1 MSVKIPILTDY
12 DARGVKQ
19 AEASLSGLQK
29 IGASAGASLRAAFI
43 PATIAAGALA
53 GVLTSSV
60 KAAMADAASQE
71 QLAGVLKRTTAATA
85 DSIRQS
91 EQFISSLSK
100 QTATADDDLR
110 PALARLV
117 NATHDQVDAQKLLVI
132 SQDVA
137 AASGKDLDTVTGAL
151 SKAYNGNFK
160 ALKMLDP
167 SLAAVIKSGA
177 SFSETMTVL
186 AKTTGGA
193 AAAAANT
200 TAGRMKALQISIDE
214 TKETIG
220 AAFLPIVQKLSG
232 ELSGWLNKTENQE
245 RIQKAVNSTIKV
257 AGQVVAALWP
267 HIKKAAEFADRLA
280 KSVGGWDKAFELILG
295 GLLVRKVLGLADSIG
310 GPKGLAGS
318 LFKATQGITGSG
330 GLLGALRLLTVP
342 IGITLVISAVIP
354 KNLKALG
361 QDTLDAAGIGGLG
374 RLPLIGSTVQGATGI
389 GRKLGELTGNKSIDT
404 GGYKSGTSE
413 HSYYMAGLQSIAPP
427 GGKLGSGSEIAAYNA
442 GRRKAGTNKSFNVPQ
457 VAVDANRGRTLSGFA
472 AKDYST
478 ISGGA
483 SGSGGG
489 GGGGGGG
496 AKSPL
501 FDGDPIGSMNKA
513 HEIYKK
519 LLATILKV
527 KAIEDAVTAN
537 RAYVISTRMQQFNTF
552 GPLSG
557 GNVSGLIAAQ
567 AAKAQAATRTKLD
580 ALSFKLG
587 LTNQMGPTSGFN
599 AKSFADDRD
608 RVQAAAEKLKKA
620 GEDAARIVGGAFA
633 TVAAKSMR
641 AFTSE
646 TAAGLERM
654 AGTFDTQVAG
664 IRSRL
669 AVQLASVN
677 AALASTMSA
686 LDRQEGAL
694 TPAEQALAAAEATR
708 TQMLAARTL
717 AGAESQLAAARTA
730 GDQVDIAAA
739 ELALAD
745 VRQNQAI
752 DALQI
757 LARDERDAARDRFK
771 AARENAQAL
780 AAIEQQN
787 YQTAAQIEE
796 DAAQKSYNQLVK
808 NYRSERDL
816 QEEHLAL
823 ELEALKTSLEQ
834 QPTAWQAIHEKVMS
848 LFSDTFGP
856 DYKTVGANMGS
867 SFVTGLLESFGKVG
881 AAALAGS
888 PSLTTAG
895 ALLTSSDAT
904 VTTARPAATT
914 IINVA
919 GVLTEAQAGQAI
931 VNALRRF
938 NQVTGPIQIK
948 VA

>member
-29 IGASAGASLRAAFI
+29 TAAAAGNSMRAAFV
-43 PATIAAGALA
+43 PAALAAGALA
-53 GVLTSSV
+53 IALTSSV
-60 KAAMADAASQE
+60 KAAMQDAASQE
-71 QLAGVLKRTTAATA
+71 NLAGVLRRTTQATA
-85 DSIRQS
+85 DSIRQA

-117 NATHDQVDAQKLLVI
+117 SATHDQVDAQKLLVI

-137 AASGKDLDTVTGAL
+137 AASGKDLDTVTAAL

-167 SLAAVIKSGA
+167 SLGAVIKTGA

-200 TAGRMKALQISIDE
+200 TAGRMKALKIAIDE
-214 TKETIG
+214 TRETIG
-220 AAFLPIVQKLSG
+220 AAFLPILERLIPVLQRAAQLVQ
-232 ELSGWLNKTENQE
+232 ENS
-245 RIQKAVNSTIKV
+245 RTFLIATGVI
-257 AGQVVAALWP
+257 AGTA
-267 HIKKAAEFADRLA
+267 
-280 KSVGGWDKAFELILG
+280 
-295 GLLVRKVLGLADSIG
+295 
-310 GPKGLAGS
+310 
-318 LFKATQGITGSG
+318 
-330 GLLGALRLLTVP
+330 
-342 IGITLVISAVIP
+342 SAVIAINVAMRAYAVITKIATAAQFLFNAVVKANIFVRLALAIASVVVAYEVVTTSSQGAGAAMARFGKMAQVIGGAIVAIFARVVKVVATAGFLLVKAGGFFGKILDP
-354 KNLKALG
+354 IIGTNLGGRAKEWSAAVDRFG
-361 QDTLDAAGIGGLG
+361 QGVHDLEMNAISFANGDSVGKVKSGLG
-374 RLPLIGSTVQGATGI
+374 RILDAVKTY
-389 GRKLGELTGNKSIDT
+389 NKSSSVEAGKAVFPTSSFT
-404 GGYKSGTSE
+404 GF
-413 HSYYMAGLQSIAPP
+413 
-427 GGKLGSGSEIAAYNA
+427 GSLP
-442 GRRKAGTNKSFNVPQ
+442 T
-457 VAVDANRGRTLSGFA
+457 
-472 AKDYST
+472 
-478 ISGGA
+478 
-483 SGSGGG
+483 GGG
-489 GGGGGGG
+489 GGGGS

-501 FDGDPIGSMNKA
+501 FDVDPIGSMNKA
-513 HEIYKK
+513 HAIYDK
-519 LLATILKV
+519 LLAKILKV
-527 KAIEDAVTAN
+527 KAIEDAVTA
-537 RAYVISTRMQQFNTF
+537 RRVDVISTRMQQFNTF

-580 ALSFKLG
+580 DLSFRLG

-654 AGTFDTQVAG
+654 AGSFDTQVAG

-694 TPAEQALAAAEATR
+694 TPAEQALATAEATR

-787 YQTAAQIEE
+787 YQTAAQAEE

-816 QEEHLAL
+816 QEEHLTL

-834 QPTAWQAIHEKVMS
+834 QPTAWQAIHKKVMA
-848 LFSDTFGP
+848 LFSDSFGP

-867 SFVTGLLESFGKVG
+867 SFVTGLFESFGKVG

-904 VTTARPAATT
+904 VTAARPAATT

-919 GVLTEAQAGQAI
+919 GVITEAQAGQAI

>member
-12 DARGVKQ
+12 DSRGVKQ

-29 IGASAGASLRAAFI
+29 TAAAAGNSMRAAFV
-43 PATIAAGALA
+43 PAALAVGALA
-53 GVLTSSV
+53 VALTSSV
-60 KAAMADAASQE
+60 KAAMQDAASQE
-71 QLAGVLKRTTAATA
+71 QLAGVLRRTTQATA
-85 DSIRQS
+85 DSVRQA

-117 NATHDQVDAQKLLVI
+117 SATHDQVDAQKLLVI

-167 SLAAVIKSGA
+167 SLGAVIKTGA
-177 SFSETMTVL
+177 SFNETMTVL

-200 TAGRMKALQISIDE
+200 TAGRMKSLKISIDE

-220 AAFLPIVQKLSG
+220 AAFLPILERLIPMLQRVAQLVQENSRAFLIATGVIAGTASAVIAINVAMRAYAAITKIATAAQFLFNSVMKANLFVRLALAIATVVVAYESVTTSSQG
-232 ELSGWLNKTENQE
+232 AGAAMARFGKIAQVIGGAIVAIFARVVKVVATAGFLLVKAGGLFGKVLDPIIGTNLGGRADEWSAAVDRFGQGVHDLEMNAISFANGDSVGKVKSALGGILDAVKTYNKSSAVEAA
-245 RIQKAVNSTIKV
+245 KAVFPTS
-257 AGQVVAALWP
+257 G
-267 HIKKAAEFADRLA
+267 F
-280 KSVGGWDKAFELILG
+280 
-295 GLLVRKVLGLADSIG
+295 
-310 GPKGLAGS
+310 
-318 LFKATQGITGSG
+318 TGSG
-330 GLLGALRLLTVP
+330 
-342 IGITLVISAVIP
+342 S
-354 KNLKALG
+354 
-361 QDTLDAAGIGGLG
+361 
-374 RLPLIGSTVQGATGI
+374 LPT
-389 GRKLGELTGNKSIDT
+389 
-404 GGYKSGTSE
+404 
-413 HSYYMAGLQSIAPP
+413 
-427 GGKLGSGSEIAAYNA
+427 
-442 GRRKAGTNKSFNVPQ
+442 
-457 VAVDANRGRTLSGFA
+457 
-472 AKDYST
+472 
-478 ISGGA
+478 
-483 SGSGGG
+483 

-513 HEIYKK
+513 HEIYNK

-527 KAIEDAVTAN
+527 KAIEDAVTA
-537 RAYVISTRMQQFNTF
+537 RRVDVISTRMQQFNTF

-620 GEDAARIVGGAFA
+620 GEDAARIVGSAFA

-694 TPAEQALAAAEATR
+694 TPSEQALAAAEATR

-752 DALQI
+752 DALSL

-780 AAIEQQN
+780 AAIEQQG
-787 YQTAAQIEE
+787 YQTAAQAEE
-796 DAAQKSYNQLVK
+796 TAAQKSYNALVL
-808 NYRSERDL
+808 NYKSERDL

-834 QPTAWQAIHEKVMS
+834 QPTAWQAIHKKVMD

-904 VTTARPAATT
+904 ITTARPAATT

>member
-1 MSVKIPILTDY
+1 MSVKLPILTDY

-71 QLAGVLKRTTAATA
+71 QLAGVLRRTTAATA

-167 SLAAVIKSGA
+167 SLGAVIKSGA
-177 SFSETMTVL
+177 TFSETMTVL

-280 KSVGGWDKAFELILG
+280 ESVGGWDRAFELILG

-330 GLLGALRLLTVP
+330 GLLGALRLIPSV
-342 IGITLVISAVIP
+342 IGVSIVISAMIP
-354 KNLKALG
+354 KHLKALG
-361 QDTLDAAGIGGLG
+361 QDTLDAAGLGSIGK
-374 RLPLIGSTVQGATGI
+374 LPIVGSLAQGATGF
-389 GRKLGELTGNKSIDT
+389 GRKLGEKIGIQAIDT
-404 GGYKSGTSE
+404 GGYTSGTSE
-413 HSYYMAGLQSIAPP
+413 HAYYMAGLQSIAPP
-427 GGKLGSGSEIAAYNA
+427 GGKLGSGSEIAAYAA

-457 VAVDANRGRTLSGFA
+457 VAVDANRGRTLPGFA
-472 AKDYST
+472 AKDYSA
-478 ISGGA
+478 IGGGA

-489 GGGGGGG
+489 GGS

-501 FDGDPIGSMNKA
+501 FDSDPIGSMNKA
-513 HEIYKK
+513 HEIYDK
-519 LLATILKV
+519 LLAKILKV
-527 KAIEDAVTAN
+527 KAIEDAVTA
-537 RAYVISTRMQQFNTF
+537 RRVDVISTRMQQFNTF

-599 AKSFADDRD
+599 AESIAADKD
-608 RVQAAAEKLKKA
+608 RVKAAAEKLKA
-620 GEDAARIVGGAFA
+620 ASEDASRIVGSAFA
-633 TVAAKSMR
+633 TVAAKSMK
-641 AFTSE
+641 AFTAS
-646 TAAGLERM
+646 TAAGLEQM
-654 AGTFDTQVAG
+654 AASFDTQVTG

-677 AALASTMSA
+677 AALAATMSA
-686 LDRQEGAL
+686 LDKQEGAL

-708 TQMLAARTL
+708 SQSLAARTL
-717 AGAESQLAAARTA
+717 AGAETQLAAARTA

-780 AAIEQQN
+780 AAVEQQG
-787 YQTAAQIEE
+787 YQTAAQAEE
-796 DAAQKSYNQLVK
+796 TAAQNSYNTLVR
-808 NYRSERDL
+808 NYKSERDL

-834 QPTAWQAIHEKVMS
+834 QPKAWQAIHEKVMA
-848 LFSDTFGP
+848 LFSDSFGP
-856 DYKTVGANMGS
+856 DYKTVGTNMGS

-895 ALLTSSDAT
+895 ALLTSPDAT

>member
-29 IGASAGASLRAAFI
+29 TAAAAGNSMRAAFV
-43 PATIAAGALA
+43 PAALAVGALA
-53 GVLTSSV
+53 VALTSSV
-60 KAAMADAASQE
+60 KAAMQDAASQE
-71 QLAGVLKRTTAATA
+71 QLAGVLRRTTQATA
-85 DSIRQS
+85 DSVRQA

-117 NATHDQVDAQKLLVI
+117 SATHDQVDAQKLLVI

-167 SLAAVIKSGA
+167 SLGAVIKSGA
-177 SFSETMTVL
+177 TFSETMTVL

-200 TAGRMKALQISIDE
+200 TAGRMKSLKISIDE

-220 AAFLPIVQKLSG
+220 AAFLPILERLIPMLQRVAQLVQENSRAFLIATGVIAGTASAVIAINVAMRAYAAITKIATAAQFLFNSVMKANLFVRLALAIATVVVAYEAVTSSSQG
-232 ELSGWLNKTENQE
+232 AGAAMARFGKFAQVIGGAIVAIFARVVKVVATAGFLLVKAGGLFGKVLDPIIGTNLGGRANEWSAAVDRFGQGVDNLEMSAISFANGDSVGKVKSALGGILDAVKTYNKSSAVEAG
-245 RIQKAVNSTIKV
+245 KAVFPTS
-257 AGQVVAALWP
+257 G
-267 HIKKAAEFADRLA
+267 F
-280 KSVGGWDKAFELILG
+280 
-295 GLLVRKVLGLADSIG
+295 
-310 GPKGLAGS
+310 
-318 LFKATQGITGSG
+318 TGSG
-330 GLLGALRLLTVP
+330 
-342 IGITLVISAVIP
+342 S
-354 KNLKALG
+354 
-361 QDTLDAAGIGGLG
+361 
-374 RLPLIGSTVQGATGI
+374 LPT
-389 GRKLGELTGNKSIDT
+389 
-404 GGYKSGTSE
+404 
-413 HSYYMAGLQSIAPP
+413 
-427 GGKLGSGSEIAAYNA
+427 
-442 GRRKAGTNKSFNVPQ
+442 
-457 VAVDANRGRTLSGFA
+457 
-472 AKDYST
+472 
-478 ISGGA
+478 
-483 SGSGGG
+483 SGGG
-489 GGGGGGG
+489 GGGGE
-496 AKSPL
+496 KSPM

-513 HEIYKK
+513 HAIYNK

-527 KAIEDAVTAN
+527 QAIEDAVTA
-537 RAYVISTRMQQFNTF
+537 RRVDVISTRMQQFNTF

-580 ALSFKLG
+580 ALSFRLG

-771 AARENAQAL
+771 TARENAQAL

-787 YQTAAQIEE
+787 YQTAAQAEE
-796 DAAQKSYNQLVK
+796 DAAQKSYNQLVR

-834 QPTAWQAIHEKVMS
+834 QPTAWQAIHEKVMA

-895 ALLTSSDAT
+895 ALLTSPDAT
-904 VTTARPAATT
+904 ITTARPAATT

>member
-1 MSVKIPILTDY
+1 MSVRLPILTDY
-12 DARGVKQ
+12 DSRGVKQ

-71 QLAGVLKRTTAATA
+71 QLAGVLRRTTAATA

-117 NATHDQVDAQKLLVI
+117 SATHDQVDAQKLLVI

-232 ELSGWLNKTENQE
+232 QLSGWLNKTENQE
-245 RIQKAVNSTIKV
+245 RIQKAVNATIKV

-318 LFKATQGITGSG
+318 LFKATQGITGNG

-374 RLPLIGSTVQGATGI
+374 RLPLVGSLAQGATGI
-389 GRKLGELTGNKSIDT
+389 GRKLGELAGSKSIDT
-404 GGYKSGTSE
+404 GGYESGTSE

-427 GGKLGSGSEIAAYNA
+427 GGKLGSGSEIAAYAA

-457 VAVDANRGRTLSGFA
+457 VAVDANRRRTLPGFA

-483 SGSGGG
+483 SGAGGG
-489 GGGGGGG
+489 GGGS

-501 FDGDPIGSMNKA
+501 FDSDPIGSMNKA
-513 HEIYKK
+513 HTIYDK

-527 KAIEDAVTAN
+527 KAIEDAVTA
-537 RAYVISTRMQQFNTF
+537 RRVDVISTRMQQFNQF

-752 DALQI
+752 DALQL

-834 QPTAWQAIHEKVMS
+834 QPTAWQAIHEKVMA

-904 VTTARPAATT
+904 ITTARPAAAT

-938 NQVTGPIQIK
+938 NQVTGPINIK